1 MGKALKIYLFFM
13 MVVCFIMSAASVVF
27 LGKENYLLGL
37 PTFAIAG
44 SLLWKIMK
52 FNMDLRSLKQF

>member
-1 MGKALKIYLFFM
+1 
-13 MVVCFIMSAASVVF
+13 MSAVSVVF

-52 FNMDLRSLKQF
+52 FNMDLRSLK